1 VSTSSLV
8 APQGERLP
16 DGWGSTSARDDT
28 LLRAYTEAYADL
40 IETLGRTGG
49 QPTVRT
55 DDFVAFDSHA
65 PFPFVNAAALLRP
78 VHRSDDAVL
87 DQISDFFEPD
97 DARTP
102 FLVWS
107 ATPMPSL
114 VDRGWSLMGH
124 PPLMLR
130 PAAPADVPAPA
141 GLDVVEVRD
150 ADTLARF
157 DDTMIAAYPVP
168 EMAGRRQFSPGVL
181 EADGWHMWLGMV
193 EDEPVGTAAAHVTNA
208 FVDVE
213 WISLHEGYRG
223 RRIGEALTWTATL
236 VRPEL
241 PAMLFASDLGQP
253 TYERMGYRSLTR
265 LTLWVGARRPHG
277 SAP

>member
-1 VSTSSLV
+1 VTAPSL
-8 APQGERLP
+8 AASEGEHLP
-16 DGWGSTSARDDT
+16 DGWGNASAPDDT
-28 LLRAYTEAYADL
+28 LLRAYTEGFADL
-40 IETLGRTGG
+40 TETLGRAGG

-55 DDFVAFDSHA
+55 DDFVAYDSHA
-65 PFPFVNAAALLRP
+65 PFPFVNAAVLRRP
-78 VHRSDDAVL
+78 VLRSDDPVL
-87 DQISDFFEPD
+87 DEISDFFEPD
-97 DARTP
+97 DAATP

-130 PAAPADVPAPA
+130 PAAPADVPAPV
-141 GLDVVEVRD
+141 GLDIVEVRD

-168 EMAGRRQFSPGVL
+168 EMTGRRQFHPGVL
-181 EADGWHMWLGMV
+181 DADGWHMWLGMV
-193 EDEPVGTAAAHVTNA
+193 GDEPVGTAAAHVTGA
-208 FVDVE
+208 FVDVQ
-213 WISLHEGYRG
+213 WISLHAGYRG

-236 VRPEL
+236 VQPEL

-253 TYERMGYRSLTR
+253 TYARMGYQNLTR
-265 LTLWVGARRPHG
+265 LTLWVGARARRPQ
-277 SAP
+277 